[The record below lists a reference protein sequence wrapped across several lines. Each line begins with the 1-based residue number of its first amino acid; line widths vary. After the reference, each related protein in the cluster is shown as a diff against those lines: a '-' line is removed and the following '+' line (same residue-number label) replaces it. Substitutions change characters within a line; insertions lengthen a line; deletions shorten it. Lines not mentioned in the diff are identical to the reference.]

1 MAKNP
6 KSILKTYFQT
16 GKVPTQ
22 GQYEDLIDSSL
33 NLSETNT
40 QTIQGEISSSTI
52 NVGFH
57 ITASGDISAS
67 GTIYSSTG
75 SFSHINSPTDDNL
88 FIESDKDIK
97 IRIDSDGDESG
108 HLRIYEGGSSNPFW
122 QIKDDGKTV
131 IGGSAINTSASA
143 MLTVN
148 GDISAS
154 NSSTLQIGT
163 GSFGTIRSSSSQ
175 VGVNFETPITASE
188 DIKCLGT
195 IFGTLGTTSTITD
208 VGTLTALNVNGN
220 TLIAASTMQI
230 NMSSTHPLQI
240 TGSISSSGGLTV
252 GEISASFLSSSY
264 GISTLGDVRAKN
276 LDIFNSASIDGSTT
290 FGSTIKAANIGGATD
305 TNNVIILNG
314 SSLFKTRAID
324 SRVWGTTLLDTDGTG
339 TNNELAIFKDA
350 NTVEGSANLTFDGS
364 NLISAGNITAGG
376 TVLGTKGIYTAI
388 TNIPQVV
395 TWEDSGDITAQDFNN
410 LHLKVEIRSMPV
422 ISPNKY
428 TTTTE
433 WMRIKHGAITA
444 QSILIANSD
453 NQGLTSV
460 VSSHVG
466 MHFFNVG
473 NGYANFRFSNL
484 AGEFTIPQGETT
496 RFNIMILSR

>member
-1 MAKNP
+1 MAQQNRT
-6 KSILKTYFQT
+6 SLKAFFQT

-22 GQYEDLIDSSL
+22 GQYEDLIDSQL
-33 NLSETNT
+33 NLAQTDT
-40 QTIQGEISSSTI
+40 QIIRGEISSSTI
-52 NVGFH
+52 NTAFH

-67 GTIYSSTG
+67 GTMYSGTG
-75 SFSHINSPTDDNL
+75 SFNHINSPTDDSIH
-88 FIESDKDIK
+88 IESDKDVK
-97 IRIDSDGDESG
+97 IRIDSDNDESG
-108 HLRIYEGGSSNPFW
+108 HLRIYEGASANPFF

-131 IGGSAINTSASA
+131 IGGSAIVSSASA

-163 GSFGTIRSSSSQ
+163 ASFGTITGSRDI
-175 VGVNFETPITASE
+175 GVNFETPITASK
-188 DIKCLGT
+188 DINCLGT
-195 IFGTLGTTSTITD
+195 IFGNLGTTSEIAE
-208 VGTLTALNVNGN
+208 VGTLTSLNVNGN
-220 TLIAASTMQI
+220 TLITASIMRV
-230 NMSSTHPLQI
+230 NMSSTHPFQI
-240 TGSISSSGGLTV
+240 TGSISSSGGFKA

-376 TVLGTKGIYTAI
+376 LVLGTKGIYTSI
-388 TNIPQVV
+388 NELQRQLVV
-395 TWEDSGDITAQDFNN
+395 WNNGGGITAANYELLSIKIQFREMP
-410 LHLKVEIRSMPV
+410 EIPGRYS
-422 ISPNKY
+422 SAN
-428 TTTTE
+428 E
-433 WMRIKHGAITA
+433 WMKIKHNSITA

-453 NQGLTSV
+453 NQEAQGV
-460 VSSHVG
+460 GASSVG
-466 MHFFNVG
+466 MQFFNVG
-473 NGYANFRFSNL
+473 NGFAYFRFTSL
-484 AGEFTIPQGETT
+484 FGETDIPQGNTAQ
-496 RFNIMILSR
+496 FNIMILSR

>member
-33 NLSETNT
+33 NLSETDT

-67 GTIYSSTG
+67 GTIYSGTG
-75 SFSHINSPTDDNL
+75 SFNHINSPTDDNL

-131 IGGSAINTSASA
+131 IGGSAINSSASA

-163 GSFGTIRSSSSQ
+163 GSLGTIRSGSSQ

-220 TLIAASTMQI
+220 TLITSSIMRI

-240 TGSISSSGGLTV
+240 TGSISSSGGFKA

-376 TVLGTKGIYTAI
+376 LVLGTKGIYTSI
-388 TNIPQVV
+388 NELQRQLVV
-395 TWEDSGDITAQDFNN
+395 WNNGGGITAANYELLSIKIQFREMP
-410 LHLKVEIRSMPV
+410 EIPGRYS
-422 ISPNKY
+422 SAN
-428 TTTTE
+428 E
-433 WMRIKHGAITA
+433 WMKIKHNSITA

-453 NQGLTSV
+453 NQEAQGV
-460 VSSHVG
+460 GASSVG
-466 MHFFNVG
+466 MQFFNVG
-473 NGYANFRFSNL
+473 NGFAYFRFTSL
-484 AGEFTIPQGETT
+484 FGEADIPQGNTAQ
-496 RFNIMILSR
+496 FNIMILSR